1 LTAGLLAV
9 SVHALSKAYVRHA
22 TPWERLKA
30 LFLPDRYRGEE
41 FWALREVSLEVQRG
55 ETVGIVGRNGSGKST
70 LLQIIA
76 GTLTASSGTAAVTGR
91 ISALLELGSGFNPDF
106 TGRENAVFQASL
118 MGLSND
124 EIQERFSEIAA
135 FADIGDFLDQ
145 PVRTYSS
152 GMFVRLAFAVAI
164 SVSPDVLIVDEALS
178 VGDEGFQRKCYG
190 RIRSFQERGG
200 TVLFV
205 SHSGGAVVDLCDR
218 AVLLDH
224 GERILEGPP
233 KEVVARYHKLL
244 FAAPEAR
251 QRLRGELLAWT
262 RSNPAPG
269 APLPDLLE
277 PEDEGQ
283 PPASMTEHFDPT
295 MVPLSVLSYDA
306 RGCEIERPRL
316 LSPGGHPVNLLVRRR
331 EYVYTYRVRFTNRA
345 FKVRFG
351 MLMKTVTGFELGGA
365 VSHVPSGG
373 LDHVEVGEVA
383 EVQFRFRCFLLP
395 GMYFL
400 NAGVVGVADG
410 EEVFLHRFIDVL
422 AFRVQ
427 TEPGLLATATVD
439 FLVEPS
445 VTLHAAGSGT

>member
-1 LTAGLLAV
+1 MDPLAV
-9 SVHALSKAYVRHA
+9 SVDSVSKAYVRHA

-41 FWALREVSLEVQRG
+41 FWALRDVSLAVRRG

-76 GTLTASSGTAAVTGR
+76 GTLTPTSGQAAVWGR

-106 TGRENAVFQASL
+106 TGRENVLFQASL
-118 MGLSND
+118 MGLSSA
-124 EIQERFSEIAA
+124 EIQERFPEIAA

-164 SVSPDVLIVDEALS
+164 SVNPDVLIVDEALS
-178 VGDEGFQRKCYG
+178 VGDEGFQHKCYG

-205 SHSGGAVVDLCDR
+205 SHSGAAVVDLCDR

-224 GERILEGPP
+224 GERLLEGPP
-233 KEVVARYHKLL
+233 KEVVSRYHKLL
-244 FAAPEAR
+244 FATPESQ
-251 QRLRGELLAWT
+251 QRLRAELLAWT
-262 RSNPAPG
+262 RSNPAEGTP
-269 APLPDLLE
+269 PPDVSE
-277 PEDEGQ
+277 PSANGE
-283 PPASMTEHFDPT
+283 PSASMTEHFDPSL
-295 MVPLSVLSYDA
+295 VPPHVLSYDS
-306 RGCEIERPRL
+306 RGCEIEYPRL
-316 LSPGGHPVNLLVRRR
+316 LAPGGHPANLLVRRR
-331 EYVYTYRVRFTNRA
+331 EYVYTYRVRFSTSA

-351 MLMKTVTGFELGGA
+351 MLVKTVTGFELGGA
-365 VSHVPSGG
+365 ASHTPGGG
-373 LDHVEVGEVA
+373 LDHVENGQVA
-383 EVQFRFRCFLLP
+383 EVRFRFHCFLLP

-400 NAGVVGVADG
+400 NAGVVGVVDG
-410 EEVFLHRFIDVL
+410 DEVYLHRFIDVL

-427 TEPGLLATATVD
+427 PEPGLLPTAIVD

-445 VTLHAAGSGT
+445 VTLDGPGNRE